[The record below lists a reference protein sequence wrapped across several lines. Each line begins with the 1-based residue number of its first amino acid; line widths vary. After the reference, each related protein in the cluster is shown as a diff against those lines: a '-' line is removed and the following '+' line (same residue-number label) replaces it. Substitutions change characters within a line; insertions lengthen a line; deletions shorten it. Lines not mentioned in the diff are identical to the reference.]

1 MLPYTTHS
9 NMKKDM
15 QLHTGQYRYHC
26 DVCRKGFNVDT
37 NYKEHERSHEGIKY
51 YCQYCGKSFAKK
63 QSHDY
68 HLSVHTG
75 RYRFRCDNCGEGFNE
90 KKNYSSHVEK
100 CF

>member
-1 MLPYTTHS
+1 M
-9 NMKKDM
+9 
-15 QLHTGQYRYHC
+15 
-26 DVCRKGFNVDT
+26 
-37 NYKEHERSHEGIKY
+37 RSREGIKY